1 MYKFNSLQQNFVKQ
15 MLEDSERQLKEILNQ
30 ANHFFNKWHL
40 KFYPTKSGVIAF
52 YSKQTNKTQYQFRI
66 GSNIIKIDSQY
77 KFWESI

>member
-1 MYKFNSLQQNFVKQ
+1 

-40 KFYPTKSGVIAF
+40 KFYPTKSGVIVF